1 MPSYHITWEIDID
14 ADSPREAAEEAQRI
28 QRDPTSLATVFTVH
42 EEEADEAVQ
51 VDLLT
56 EMPDTRDYGP
66 ASDVPPTTPDDA
78 EWTPW

>member
-28 QRDPTSLATVFTVH
+28 QRDPTSLATVFTVQEH
-42 EEEADEAVQ
+42 DTTKAVQ